1 MKFKDETYQDNLT
14 SYFYLDERIAS
25 IYEALEDAQ
34 YRLDNQNHH
43 TRVEFHNLGISVR
56 NFSLEREVIDNA
68 DAERLALN
76 RIERLRKRQSRFKH
90 LLNELEPQ
98 EQFYLK
104 EKYEQGKDIK
114 EQPDIEEKALAL
126 YAKMEEYKHE
136 LSRYRQSSYD
146 RAELFKEQ
154 QETKARIE
162 ASKKRNEQATEY
174 DEWLGDIIQDE
185 ELSTRW
191 ADNGI
196 LTRLKNLQR

>member
-14 SYFYLDERIAS
+14 SYFYLEKRIANA
-25 IYEALEDAQ
+25 YEAIEDAQ
-34 YRLDNQNHH
+34 RRLDNQNHY
-43 TRVEFHNLGISVR
+43 TRVEFHDLGFSVR

-90 LLNELEPQ
+90 LLNELDPQ

-114 EQPDIEEKALAL
+114 EQPDIEEKALVL

-136 LSRYRQSSYD
+136 LSRYRQSSFE
-146 RAELFKEQ
+146 RAEQFKEQ
-154 QETKARIE
+154 QETKERIE
-162 ASKKRNEQATEY
+162 ASKKRDEQATEY
-174 DEWLGDIIQDE
+174 DEWLEGIIQDE

>member
-14 SYFYLDERIAS
+14 SYFYLEKRIANA
-25 IYEALEDAQ
+25 YEAIEDAQ
-34 YRLDNQNHH
+34 RKLDNQNHY

-90 LLNELEPQ
+90 LLNKLDPQ

-114 EQPDIEEKALAL
+114 EQPDIEEKALAI
-126 YAKMEEYKHE
+126 YEDMEAYKHE
-136 LSRYRQSSYD
+136 LSRYRQSSYE
-146 RAELFKEQ
+146 RAERFKEQ
-154 QETKARIE
+154 QEVKE
-162 ASKKRNEQATEY
+162 KLEKKKMQEEQNAEY
-174 DEWLGDIIQDE
+174 NEWLDNIINDE
-185 ELSTRW
+185 ELAERLAES
-191 ADNGI
+191 GI

>member
-14 SYFYLDERIAS
+14 SYFYLEKRIAS
-25 IYEALEDAQ
+25 VYEAIEDAQ
-34 YRLDNQNHH
+34 RRLDNQNHY
-43 TRVEFHNLGISVR
+43 TRVEFHDLGVSVR

-90 LLNELEPQ
+90 LLNELDPQ

-114 EQPDIEEKALAL
+114 EQPDIEEKALAI
-126 YAKMEEYKHE
+126 YEEVEEYKHE

-146 RAELFKEQ
+146 RAERFKEQ
-154 QETKARIE
+154 QEVKE
-162 ASKKRNEQATEY
+162 KLEKKKIQEEQNAEY
-174 DEWLGDIIQDE
+174 DEWLGDIINDE
-185 ELSTRW
+185 ELAERLAES
-191 ADNGI
+191 GI
-196 LTRLKNLQR
+196 LARLKNLQR

>member
-14 SYFYLDERIAS
+14 SYFYLDKRIAS
-25 IYEALEDAQ
+25 IYEAIEDAQ
-34 YRLDNQNHH
+34 RKLDNQNHY

-90 LLNELEPQ
+90 LLSKLDPQ
-98 EQFYLK
+98 EQFYIR

-114 EQPDIEEKALAL
+114 EQADIEEKALAI
-126 YAKMEEYKHE
+126 YEEMEEYKHE
-136 LSRYRQSSYD
+136 LSRYRQSSFE
-146 RAELFKEQ
+146 RAERFKEQ
-154 QETKARIE
+154 QEVKERLE
-162 ASKKRNEQATEY
+162 KKKIQEEQNAEY
-174 DEWLGDIIQDE
+174 NEWLDNIINDE
-185 ELSTRW
+185 ELAERLAES
-191 ADNGI
+191 GI

>member
-14 SYFYLDERIAS
+14 SYFYLEKRIAS
-25 IYEALEDAQ
+25 VYEAIEDAQ
-34 YRLDNQNHH
+34 RRLDNQNHY
-43 TRVEFHNLGISVR
+43 TRVEFHDLGFSVR

-90 LLNELEPQ
+90 LLNELDPQ

-114 EQPDIEEKALAL
+114 EQPDIEEKALAI
-126 YAKMEEYKHE
+126 YEEMEEYKHE
-136 LSRYRQSSYD
+136 LSRYRQSSFE
-146 RAELFKEQ
+146 RAERFKEQ
-154 QETKARIE
+154 QEVKE
-162 ASKKRNEQATEY
+162 KLEKKKIQEEQNAEY

-185 ELSTRW
+185 ELFKKFTES
-191 ADNGI
+191 GI

>member
-25 IYEALEDAQ
+25 VYEAIEDAQ
-34 YRLDNQNHH
+34 RRLDNQNHY

-56 NFSLEREVIDNA
+56 NFSVEREVIDNA

-90 LLNELEPQ
+90 LLNELDPQ

-114 EQPDIEEKALAL
+114 EQPDIEEKALVL
-126 YAKMEEYKHE
+126 YAEMEAYKHE
-136 LSRYRQSSYD
+136 LSRYRQSSFE
-146 RAELFKEQ
+146 RAERFKEQ
-154 QETKARIE
+154 QETKERIE
-162 ASKKRNEQATEY
+162 ASKKRDEQATEY
-174 DEWLGDIIQDE
+174 DEWLDDIEQDE
-185 ELSTRW
+185 ELSTKW

>member
-14 SYFYLDERIAS
+14 SYFYLEKRIAS
-25 IYEALEDAQ
+25 IYEAIEDAQ
-34 YRLDNQNHH
+34 YRLDNQNHY
-43 TRVEFHNLGISVR
+43 TRVEFHDLGFSVR
-56 NFSLEREVIDNA
+56 NFSLEREVIDLA

-90 LLNELEPQ
+90 LLNELDPQ

-104 EKYEQGKDIK
+104 EKYEQGKGIK
-114 EQPDIEEKALAL
+114 EQPDIEEKALAI
-126 YAKMEEYKHE
+126 YEEMEEYKHE
-136 LSRYRQSSYD
+136 LSRYRQSSYE
-146 RAELFKEQ
+146 RAERFKEQ
-154 QETKARIE
+154 QEVKE
-162 ASKKRNEQATEY
+162 KLEKKMMQEEQNAEY
-174 DEWLGDIIQDE
+174 NEWLGDILQDE

>member
-14 SYFYLDERIAS
+14 SYFYLDKRIAS
-25 IYEALEDAQ
+25 IYEAIEDAQ
-34 YRLDNQNHH
+34 RKLDNQNHY

-76 RIERLRKRQSRFKH
+76 RIDRLRKRQSRFKH
-90 LLNELEPQ
+90 LLNELDPQ

-104 EKYEQGKDIK
+104 EKYKQGKDIK
-114 EQPDIEEKALAL
+114 EQPDIEEKALAI
-126 YAKMEEYKHE
+126 YEEMEEYKHE

-146 RAELFKEQ
+146 RAERLKEQ
-154 QETKARIE
+154 QEVKE
-162 ASKKRNEQATEY
+162 KLEKKKMQEEQNAEY
-174 DEWLGDIIQDE
+174 NEWLDNIINDE
-185 ELSTRW
+185 ELAERLAES
-191 ADNGI
+191 GI